1 MTPMS
6 NGPSAEERKIA
17 VLVAAMQDMHGE
29 IEEMLKKMQAAAR
42 AANAASAE
50 VRQAGAAVVPA
61 VTHATAQAV
70 EVSMQRAFVD
80 IAAPTREALEA
91 AVKPVTE
98 QFLGLAQRILQ
109 LEATARNAMT
119 WFSAKWIAL
128 TAAGFIGMSAMAWA
142 SVWWQRNA
150 VNELTAQK
158 TALEADIAEMQVN
171 AAALAKKGARIKIT
185 DCGGRLCIVA
195 SKNQTGSF
203 SEWHGLWNDKT
214 GQTMVIPNGY

>member
-1 MTPMS
+1 MS

-29 IEEMLKKMQAAAR
+29 IEAMLQKMRAASR
-42 AANAASAE
+42 AANAASSE

-61 VTHATAQAV
+61 VTQATAQAV
-70 EVSMQRAFVD
+70 AASMQSAFVD
-80 IAAPTREALEA
+80 IAEPARKALEA
-91 AVKPVTE
+91 AVKPVAE

-109 LEATARNAMT
+109 LEAKARNAMT

-128 TAAGFIGMSAMAWA
+128 TAAGFVGMSAIAWA
-142 SVWWQRNA
+142 SVGWQRTQ

-158 TALEADIAEMQVN
+158 TALEADIAEMQAN
-171 AAALAKKGARIKIT
+171 AAALAKKGARIKIV

-195 SKNQTGSF
+195 SKNQTGTF
-203 SEWHGLWNDKT
+203 SEWHGLWNDAKT

>member
-1 MTPMS
+1 MS

-29 IEEMLKKMQAAAR
+29 IEAMLQKMQAASR
-42 AANAASAE
+42 AVNAATVE

-61 VTHATAQAV
+61 VIQATAKAV
-70 EVSMQRAFVD
+70 EASMQSAFVD
-80 IAAPTREALEA
+80 IAEPARKALEA
-91 AVKPVTE
+91 AVKPATE

-109 LEATARNAMT
+109 LEAKARNAMT

-128 TAAGFIGMSAMAWA
+128 TAAGFVGMSAIAWA

-150 VNELTAQK
+150 VNDLTTQK
-158 TALEADIAEMQVN
+158 TALEGDIAEMQVN
-171 AAALAKKGARIKIT
+171 AAALAKKGARIKIV

-195 SKNQTGSF
+195 NKNQS
-203 SEWHGLWNDKT
+203 SDASNWHGIWNDAQT
-214 GQTMVIPNGY
+214 GQTMVIPSGY